1 MLWILRGGG
10 GIIKI
15 FISPVLDRDRV
26 DREDNGDE
34 NLYSRIIHV
43 RSSQDEAIVQENTQV
58 LQKVKFYIRIIAN
71 QVTNQNFDRKIN

>member
-1 MLWILRGGG
+1 M
-10 GIIKI
+10 
-15 FISPVLDRDRV
+15 LDR

-34 NLYSRIIHV
+34 NPYSRIIHV